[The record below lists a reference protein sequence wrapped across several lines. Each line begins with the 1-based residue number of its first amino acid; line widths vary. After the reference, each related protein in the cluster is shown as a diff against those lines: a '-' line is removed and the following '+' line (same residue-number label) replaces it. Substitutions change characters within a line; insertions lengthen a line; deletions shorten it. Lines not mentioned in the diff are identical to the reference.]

1 MVAVVHV
8 PVVQGAVRVL
18 AMAVVV
24 EVAKALL
31 PNHSINKKRFVM
43 KQKKTNEE
51 LQSRRE
57 FFKKASKA
65 ALPVVGA
72 VIFSAIP
79 NDSFASSIKSSE
91 CQGCTS
97 ICTGCTGCSE
107 ECGGCTGCTGCSSAC
122 GGCTSC
128 TGCTGCSLNCYGEQ
142 Y

>member
-1 MVAVVHV
+1 M
-8 PVVQGAVRVL
+8 
-18 AMAVVV
+18 
-24 EVAKALL
+24 
-31 PNHSINKKRFVM
+31 SNKK
-43 KQKKTNEE
+43 QNEE

-57 FFKKASKA
+57 FFKKAAKA

-97 ICTGCTGCSE
+97 ICTGCTGCSA
-107 ECGGCTGCTGCSSAC
+107 AC

-128 TGCTGCSLNCYGEQ
+128 TGCTGCSLNCYGGQ
-142 Y
+142 R